1 MKIAVKEHA
10 KFSLD
15 KMAKIA
21 LATTD
26 RAQLDLYCVGPG
38 QQQKAHRHDDQDK
51 IYYVL
56 EGKGRF
62 ELGGKQERLGA
73 GRGAR
78 GAGGGRSRAGQ
89 RRDRAAAG
97 PGRGD
102 PASAPRQE
110 RRLARMIPER
120 ARRDRAGDAA
130 GAGGMGPQSPSRRA
144 RRRHSGQGV
153 GTAPRVTGTKSAAVE
168 DPSPG
173 ARRVPRPPLA

>member
-38 QQQKAHRHDDQDK
+38 QEQKPHRHEDQDK

-62 ELGGKQERLGA
+62 ELGGKQERLT
-73 GRGAR
+73 
-78 GAGGGRSRAGQ
+78 
-89 RRDRAAAG
+89 
-97 PGRGD
+97 
-102 PASAPRQE
+102 
-110 RRLARMIPER
+110 
-120 ARRDRAGDAA
+120 AGDALVAPA
-130 GAGGMGPQSPSRRA
+130 GVDHGFAND
-144 RRRHSGQGV
+144 
-153 GTAPRVTGTKSAAVE
+153 GTEPLLVLVVVT
-168 DPSPG
+168 
-173 ARRVPRPPLA
+173 PPPPHGKNG